1 MRLESQKIEL
11 ESLLADPALY
21 ANQTQ
26 WAKTSKE
33 YGEVK
38 QLLERQYAAWEEA
51 QAKVEELEKEIIT

>member
-1 MRLESQKIEL
+1 M
-11 ESLLADPALY
+11 ADPALY

-51 QAKVEELEKEIIT
+51 QAKVEEMEKEIITSPR